1 MATYDTALELFING
15 QWRSIENRGSVDV
28 NDPATGDVIGK
39 LPVANTQD
47 LDDALD
53 AAYQGFQI
61 WRKKSAWER
70 QEYMTRAAELIS
82 QRRDTIAE
90 HLALETGKPLAD
102 AKGEMDRVIETILWN
117 AEEGKRVY
125 GRLMPPR
132 KEGMSQMT
140 VKRPI
145 GPVAAFAAWNFPAV
159 LVARKVAAALAAGC
173 SIVIKPAEETPA
185 SCIAIARAFADAGLP
200 AGVLN
205 MIFGVPAEI
214 SRYLI
219 ASPIIKKVSF
229 TGSVEVGRLLST
241 LAAEQLKSVT
251 MELGGH
257 SPVIICEDANIP
269 KVAAACAGFKYR
281 NAGQVCVA
289 ASRFFVHENV
299 YDEFVEHFKNEV
311 EKLTVGHGLEQG
323 TSMGPLSNHRRLA
336 AAEELV
342 SDAISRGAKLV
353 TGGKRRGDK
362 GYFFEPTILTNLDP
376 QSKILHEEPFCPIA
390 PIIPFNDLETVMATA
405 NDVEYGLAA
414 YAFTDSV
421 SNIAYI
427 TETFEAGWIGINNF
441 TPALADAPISG
452 VKNSGIG
459 YEGGPEGL
467 DAYIHTRFVSQ
478 TATV

>member
-15 QWRSIENRGSVDV
+15 QWRSGDNRESIDV
-28 NDPATGDVIGK
+28 NDPGTGDVIGK
-39 LPVANTQD
+39 LPVATIQD
-47 LDDALD
+47 LDDALEG
-53 AAYQGFQI
+53 ARSGFQI

-70 QEYMTRAAELIS
+70 QEYMTRAAQLIE
-82 QRRDTIAE
+82 QRRDAIAE

-102 AKGEMDRVIETILWN
+102 AKGEMDRVVETILWN

-140 VKRPI
+140 IKRPV

-205 MIFGVPAEI
+205 MVFGVPAQI

-219 ASPIIKKVSF
+219 ASPVIKKISF

-257 SPVIICEDANIP
+257 SPVIVCEDVDIP

-281 NAGQVCVA
+281 NAGQVCVS
-289 ASRFFVHENV
+289 ASRFFVHDKI
-299 YDEFVEHFKNEV
+299 YDQFVEHFKGEV

-323 TSMGPLSNHRRLA
+323 TSMGPLSNERRLT

-342 SDAISRGAKLV
+342 SDAVKRGAKV
-353 TGGKRRGDK
+353 IMGGKRLGEK

-376 QSKILHEEPFCPIA
+376 HSKILNEEPFCPIA
-390 PIIPFNDLETVMATA
+390 PIMPFSNLEDVMALA

-421 SNIAYI
+421 SKIAYI
-427 TETFEAGWIGINNF
+427 TEAFEAGWIGINNF

>member
-299 YDEFVEHFKNEV
+299 YNEFVEHFKNEV

-342 SDAISRGAKLV
+342 SDAISRGATLV

-390 PIIPFNDLETVMATA
+390 PIMPFNDLETVMATA

-427 TETFEAGWIGINNF
+427 TEAFEAGWIGINNF

>member
-1 MATYDTALELFING
+1 MATYKTALELFING
-15 QWRSIENRGSVDV
+15 EWRSGGSRETVDV
-28 NDPATGDVIGK
+28 NDPATGQVIGK
-39 LPVANTQD
+39 LPVASIED
-47 LDDALD
+47 LDDALN
-53 AAYQGFQI
+53 AAHQGFQV

-70 QEYMTRAAELIS
+70 QEYMTRAAQLIQ
-82 QRRDTIAE
+82 QRRDTIAGL
-90 HLALETGKPLAD
+90 LALETGKPLAD

-125 GRLMPPR
+125 GRLLPPR
-132 KEGMSQMT
+132 QEGMSQMT
-140 VKRPI
+140 VKRPV

-205 MIFGVPAEI
+205 MVFGVPAQI

-257 SPVIICEDANIP
+257 SPVIVCDDVDVP

-281 NAGQVCVA
+281 NAGQVCVC
-289 ASRFFVHENV
+289 ASRFFVHEKV
-299 YDEFVEHFKNEV
+299 YDQFVECFTTEV
-311 EKLTVGHGLEQG
+311 AKLKTGHGLEQG
-323 TSMGPLSNHRRLA
+323 TTMGPLSNDRRLA
-336 AAEELV
+336 AAEDLV
-342 SDAISRGAKLV
+342 ADAVARGAKV
-353 TGGKRRGDK
+353 VMGGKRLGDK

-376 QSKILHEEPFCPIA
+376 QSKILNEEPFCPIA
-390 PIIPFNDLETVMATA
+390 PIMSFTNLEEVMARA

-421 SNIAYI
+421 SRVAYI
-427 TETFEAGWIGINNF
+427 TEAFEAGWIGINNF

-452 VKNSGIG
+452 VKSSGIG